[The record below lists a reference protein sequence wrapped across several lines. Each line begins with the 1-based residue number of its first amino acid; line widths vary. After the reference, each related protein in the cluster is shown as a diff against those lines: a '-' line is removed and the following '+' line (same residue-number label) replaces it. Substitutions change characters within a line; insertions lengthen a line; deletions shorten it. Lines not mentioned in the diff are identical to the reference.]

1 MLCRPAPGV
10 ALGLRLHGGSWEKLG
25 GVMHLGSRTYA
36 RRVLLAAVA
45 GFAAC
50 GVVKA
55 QEQIL
60 EQAGSLVFTAQEQVE
75 REAAERRFGIELA
88 RALALSLR
96 DPAMRELVLTAMAQS
111 PVKEDKLHFNSFIQ
125 GSGHALLAAL
135 SLHHGKSIAQME
147 ELARQAGSLELYLPV
162 EEHRSLWKG
171 DENLWVATL
180 YRDHEVPTGFDL
192 NGEPVLLSADNPPA
206 TPTLILV
213 PAEAFEAD
221 GTPLPRDLKS
231 GPDSRNASA
240 DTSPQGSSYT
250 GAWVSH
256 VYIENSHE
264 SWGMGAPE
272 FEMYL
277 ERVGNQRS
285 KIRCAEAGS
294 AAPFRWDMNG
304 KEWTTPFLIAVDF
317 ETPSMEGL
325 AMHFYEDDDTRC
337 LIKDDKDYL
346 KLTMDALVAA
356 GGVYSAYQS
365 ADVPSGIIH
374 FYNAATNILS
384 IVRGNDDVVGIVSIE
399 TGQQLDE
406 TARRFLIK
414 HSPDGS
420 PNNSTMDKGTVVLQW
435 TTRWR

>member
-1 MLCRPAPGV
+1 MLF
-10 ALGLRLHGGSWEKLG
+10 
-25 GVMHLGSRTYA
+25 
-36 RRVLLAAVA
+36 AAAA

-75 REAAERRFGIELA
+75 REAAERRSGIESA

-125 GSGHALLAAL
+125 GPGRALLEAL
-135 SLHHGKSIAQME
+135 SQHHGKSIAQME
-147 ELARQAGSLELYLPV
+147 ELALRAGSMALP
-162 EEHRSLWKG
+162 LQ
-171 DENLWVATL
+171 
-180 YRDHEVPTGFDL
+180 RD
-192 NGEPVLLSADNPPA
+192 
-206 TPTLILV
+206 
-213 PAEAFEAD
+213 
-221 GTPLPRDLKS
+221 RKS
-231 GPDSRNASA
+231 GPDSGSPPA
-240 DTSPQGSSYT
+240 DISPQGSSYT
-250 GAWVSH
+250 GAWVNY

-277 ERVGNQRS
+277 ERVGNQRT

-337 LIKDDKDYL
+337 VIKDDKDYL

-384 IVRGNDDVVGIVSIE
+384 IARGNDDVVGIVSIE
-399 TGQQLDE
+399 TGQQLMGQRDASSSNTVLTAIPTTAPWIRERSFFSGRHAGDE
-406 TARRFLIK
+406 SCASRVDTQSKCRC
-414 HSPDGS
+414 D
-420 PNNSTMDKGTVVLQW
+420 
-435 TTRWR
+435 